1 MLREERMI
9 ENFTV
14 LHSLYLGDREIVLG
28 MDKEEA
34 MPYMV
39 CDCTYNNAFGVA
51 WPSNAVATDDYLEAM
66 EIFTDRG
73 KAQIEK
79 VRSELAQFP
88 FDLTPF
94 TAEDCLHE
102 NSSDSIIGK
111 VVVIKASSMR
121 EEYQHSA
128 YQLVYVESGH
138 GDSGGR
144 GNAVFGTCLGTSEKG
159 RWERF
164 NVLGEICP
172 DRMPDWAKEKLEDLI
187 RRNEERK
194 LVSAR

>member
-1 MLREERMI
+1 MREERMI

-66 EIFTDRG
+66 EILTDRV

-94 TAEDCLHE
+94 TAEDCLPE
-102 NSSDSIIGK
+102 NRDGSIIGK
-111 VVVIKASSMR
+111 VIVIKTESLR
-121 EEYQHSA
+121 REYQHSA
-128 YQLVYVESGH
+128 YQLVYVEGGH
-138 GDSGGR
+138 GASGGR
-144 GNAVFGTCLGTSEKG
+144 GNAVFGTCLGTGEKG

-164 NVLGEICP
+164 NVLGEIRL
-172 DRMPDWAKEKLEDLI
+172 DRMPDWAQEKLEDLI

>member
-66 EIFTDRG
+66 EILTDRV

-94 TAEDCLHE
+94 TAEDCLPE
-102 NSSDSIIGK
+102 NRDGSIIGK
-111 VVVIKASSMR
+111 VIVIKTESLR
-121 EEYQHSA
+121 REYQHSA
-128 YQLVYVESGH
+128 YQLVYVEGGH
-138 GDSGGR
+138 GASGGR
-144 GNAVFGTCLGTSEKG
+144 GNAVFGTCLGTGEKG

-164 NVLGEICP
+164 NVLGEIRL
-172 DRMPDWAKEKLEDLI
+172 DRMPDWAQEKLEDLI

>member
-1 MLREERMI
+1 MEETRKL
-9 ENFTV
+9 ENYTI
-14 LHSLYLGDREIVLG
+14 LESLYLGDREIVLG

-51 WPSNAVATDDYLEAM
+51 WPSNAVASDDYLEAM
-66 EIFTDRG
+66 EIYTDRVKG
-73 KAQIEK
+73 QIEK
-79 VRSELAQFP
+79 VRSELAKFP

-94 TAEDCLHE
+94 TAEDCLPE

-121 EEYQHSA
+121 KEYQHSA
-128 YQLVYVESGH
+128 YQLVYVEGGH
-138 GDSGGR
+138 GASGGR
-144 GNAVFGTCLGTSEKG
+144 GNAVFGTCLGTGEKG

-164 NVLGEICP
+164 NVLGEIRP
-172 DRMPDWAKEKLEDLI
+172 DRMPDWAQEKLEDLV